1 MSNSV
6 RGRLDRPPQRSG
18 GPHDRHMPAIQKY
31 SRRHPEPKKRRPS
44 TVTVPEQAGPHVRL
58 IFSEMR
64 RQNKTYDAV
73 EAGSGVNRPTL
84 KAWRVRNVPTLT
96 SCEAVLGFLGWDFV
110 PVPRETVLP
119 PEIVAELRPIA
130 ERIGLDM
137 PAAVRLA
144 AEIAYRDHRNLSVP
158 A

>member
-1 MSNSV
+1 
-6 RGRLDRPPQRSG
+6 
-18 GPHDRHMPAIQKY
+18 MPAIQKH
-31 SRRHPEPKKRRPS
+31 SRRHPQPRPRRPS
-44 TVTVPEQAGPHVRL
+44 TVTVPERAGPHVKL
-58 IFSEMR
+58 IFTEMR

-84 KAWRVRNVPTLT
+84 KAWRHRNVPTLT
-96 SCEAVLGFLGWDFV
+96 SCEAVLGFLGFEFV
-110 PVPRETVLP
+110 PIPTERALP
-119 PEIVAELRPIA
+119 PELVAELRPIA

-144 AEIAYRDHRNLSVP
+144 AEIAYRDHRNFSVP